1 MATAALVLGAKLGA
15 KILAAEA
22 LSEAATLRFSY
33 NDNNNND
40 NNDNKLSVDR
50 CDPDQPLR
58 QTIQMV
64 EASETVARL

>member
-33 NDNNNND
+33 NNNNN
-40 NNDNKLSVDR
+40 NNKLSVDR

-58 QTIQMV
+58 QTIQTV
-64 EASETVARL
+64 EASETAARL